1 MRRLVLLVAIV
12 VLHLSSVAH
21 AQLPTSV
28 SVTSGAGV
36 SAETL
41 SRIDDSRGTMLVF
54 KVGDEREAL
63 TVQGEA
69 LDALLGKMIAHR
81 ALPDSFSVRLAGSR
95 TGLIRQ
101 LQDELLRPDAN
112 WNVDTGQPGHGA
124 LQDVLTGELNSVLK
138 KSPVANAFARH
149 GYGLTVEG
157 LEHIEEDPGSFP
169 KPYVR
174 VPTDILVMEI
184 TAGKEASK

>member
-1 MRRLVLLVAIV
+1 MRRLVFLVAIF

-28 SVTSGAGV
+28 SVTSGSGV
-36 SAETL
+36 SAKTL
-41 SRIDDSRGTMLVF
+41 SRIDNSGGTMLVF
-54 KVGDEREAL
+54 KVGDESEAL

-69 LDALLGKMIAHR
+69 FDALLGKMIAQR

-95 TGLIRQ
+95 TALIRQ
-101 LQDELLRPDAN
+101 LQDELQRPDAN
-112 WNVDTGQPGHGA
+112 WNVDTGQPRHGA
-124 LQDVLTGELNSVLK
+124 LPDVLMGELNSVLK
-138 KSPVANAFARH
+138 KSPVASAFAHH
-149 GYGLTVEG
+149 GYVLTVEG

-169 KPYVR
+169 RPHVR

-184 TAGKEASK
+184 TAGKEAGK